1 MTKKSKNV
9 ALVLSSGGAR
19 GMAHIGV
26 IEGLIDAG
34 FNITAIA
41 GSSMG
46 AVVGGMYAA
55 GKLNEYK
62 EWLLQLDKLEVF
74 RLVDFTFSTQGFIRG
89 EKVFTEMKKFI
100 DDKKIEELN
109 IPFSAVACD
118 ILNRKEVV
126 FDKGSLYTALRAS
139 ASIPS
144 IIKPSIYKNAE
155 LVDGGVTNP
164 IPINH
169 VKNGPNDLIVVSD
182 VNAAISY
189 SRPMPFEE
197 ETDNKYQGMLGQFV
211 QKWEELVPKRE
222 KAIKPN
228 KKLSYFELFNKSIN
242 LMQDQISAQ
251 IIEKYQPDV
260 LVNVSRDACST
271 FDFHKAEEL
280 IVAGKTAFKK
290 SISKT

>member
-26 IEGLIDAG
+26 IEGLINAG

-55 GKLNEYK
+55 GKLKEYK
-62 EWLLQLDKLEVF
+62 EWMLQLDKLEVF

-89 EKVFTEMKKFI
+89 EKVFNEMKKFI
-100 DDKKIEELN
+100 EDKRIEELN

-118 ILNRKEVV
+118 ILNRMEVV

-155 LVDGGVTNP
+155 LVDGGVMNP

-169 VKNGPNDLIVVSD
+169 VKKGANDLVVVSD

-189 SRPMPFEE
+189 NQPKLFEQE
-197 ETDNKYQGMLGQFV
+197 AEKKHQGMLGQFV

-222 KAIKPN
+222 KPKKEE

-251 IIEKYQPDV
+251 TIEKHQPDI
-260 LVNVSRDACST
+260 LVNVSRDACNT

-280 IVAGKTAFKK
+280 IIAGKTAFEK
-290 SISKT
+290 SISKS

>member
-26 IEGLIDAG
+26 IEGLIAQG
-34 FNITAIA
+34 YNITAIS

-74 RLVDFTFSTQGFIRG
+74 RLVDFTFSAQGFIRG
-89 EKVFTEMKKFI
+89 EKVFNEMKKFI
-100 DDKKIEELN
+100 KDEKIEKLN
-109 IPFSAVACD
+109 IPFCAVACD
-118 ILNRKEVV
+118 IMNRKEMI

-144 IIKPSIYKNAE
+144 IIKPSVYNEVE

-169 VKNGPNDLIVVSD
+169 VKRNPGDLIVVSD
-182 VNAAISY
+182 VNATIDY
-189 SRPMPFEE
+189 EQPQKFVQ
-197 ETDNKYQGMLGQFV
+197 TKNNKQPRVLEQFL
-211 QKWEELVPKRE
+211 QKWEELVPKRGE
-222 KAIKPN
+222 QKKVK
-228 KKLSYFELFNKSIN
+228 KKLSYFELFNKSVN
-242 LMQDQISAQ
+242 LMQDQISSH
-251 IIEKYQPDV
+251 IIQKYKPDI
-260 LVNVSRDACST
+260 LVEISREACNT

-280 IVAGKTAFKK
+280 IEAGKLAFNKTTAK
-290 SISKT
+290 S